1 MEKKLSD
8 HVVEDGFS
16 YEAGGISER
25 NFRQMF
31 TGFPRT
37 ILQKFLNHFHE
48 RRDWELCRI
57 IRELLNAPD
66 NMKMA

>member
-1 MEKKLSD
+1 MEKKFSD
-8 HVVEDGFS
+8 HIVEDGFS
-16 YEAGGISER
+16 YEAGGIGER

-37 ILQKFLNHFHE
+37 ILRRLLTHFRARKE
-48 RRDWELCRI
+48 WEVCRI
-57 IRELLNAPD
+57 IRDLLNSQD